1 MVAPAVTFETI
12 SRDLRAR
19 RVTPVIAIHGPE
31 AYYADALVPLVEA
44 LVPAEDR
51 DFALTTLFAPQ
62 VEPQLVLDA
71 ARSLPMMVD
80 RQVVI
85 VKELQS
91 VSAAWLDKLTP
102 YLTAPNPATTLV
114 IISRGE
120 VFKSKSF
127 VKALA
132 AAGATV
138 FESKPVKDWQI
149 PKLLGEYIRDRGLRA
164 DDKALD
170 MLHDFIGA
178 DLSKLYAEVDK
189 LASILDAGAMVTP
202 EAVERYVG
210 VSREFNNYELV
221 EALAAKDAE
230 RVFRIAD
237 AFASNPK
244 ANPLPVTAPT
254 IFTYFS
260 DLLIAYYSPDRSDR
274 GVMQTLGL
282 KSDFQLRRIR
292 TGMSHYNPFQV
303 IEAIHAIRVFD
314 AQSKGQGSRTDPY
327 LLFRDLLY
335 HLLTAP
341 GRLPV

>member
-1 MVAPAVTFETI
+1 MSNKRIGCENFGKFYTEGKVRNRREWRGVTDTLYDYSRWLHNWITMAKMVSKPRNIKAMFRYRWMANYLAV
-12 SRDLRAR
+12 
-19 RVTPVIAIHGPE
+19 
-31 AYYADALVPLVEA
+31 
-44 LVPAEDR
+44 
-51 DFALTTLFAPQ
+51 
-62 VEPQLVLDA
+62 
-71 ARSLPMMVD
+71 PMMVD

-102 YLTAPNPATTLV
+102 YLAAPNPATTLV

-221 EALAAKDAE
+221 EALAAKDAA

-254 IFTYFS
+254 IFTYFA